1 MGDMVNLYSKIP
13 FYKQRINIHIDRIHP
28 EHGEKQF
35 FCNTCGKGFIFKDS
49 FKDHCVYYCRKNPKY
64 KGRNSGTGLPRD
76 KSGMGKG
83 NSNTNSIG
91 EPSGPGGPDGPGGP
105 VVPMLHQFLANSLKR
120 AEDAQF

>member
-1 MGDMVNLYSKIP
+1 MD
-13 FYKQRINIHIDRIHP
+13 
-28 EHGEKQF
+28 
-35 FCNTCGKGFIFKDS
+35 
-49 FKDHCVYYCRKNPKY
+49 YCRKNHEY

-83 NSNTNSIG
+83 NSNSIG
-91 EPSGPGGPDGPGGP
+91 GSSGPGGPDGPDGPGGP

>member
-1 MGDMVNLYSKIP
+1 MNSKL
-13 FYKQRINIHIDRIHP
+13 
-28 EHGEKQF
+28 F
-35 FCNTCGKGFIFKDS
+35 FDQTFRN
-49 FKDHCVYYCRKNPKY
+49 YCLKNPKH
-64 KGRNSGTGLPRD
+64 KCRNSGTGLPRD

-83 NSNTNSIG
+83 NSNSIG